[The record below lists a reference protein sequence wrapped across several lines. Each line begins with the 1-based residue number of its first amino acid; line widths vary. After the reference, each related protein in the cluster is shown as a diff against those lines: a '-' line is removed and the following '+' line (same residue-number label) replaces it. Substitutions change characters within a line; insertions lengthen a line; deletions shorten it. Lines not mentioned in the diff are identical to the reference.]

1 MGDLRALLPRK
12 WQDKVQP
19 PSNLGISVLKGKSRK
34 EPVLLIVLRFWMGVS
49 MEQSFVKTKGYLLSV
64 ALELFGSLPL
74 TEEST

>member
-19 PSNLGISVLKGKSRK
+19 PSNLGISVLKGKSRNG
-34 EPVLLIVLRFWMGVS
+34 LLIVLRFWMGVS

-64 ALELFGSLPL
+64 ALELFGLLPL